1 MYINV
6 IFILGSFCYFK
17 LVMILS
23 LYPEHKALKL
33 FDSCFF
39 LFFLQSKVALLPSE
53 SYTVGD
59 LKGEILSLK
68 GLLLNRWAEHKQVTG
83 SVIMKYWIF
92 YLWIC
97 YPFNSLHPDISIHFL
112 QTLLYTFPLTPARR
126 ICITIKVS

>member
-39 LFFLQSKVALLPSE
+39 FFLQSKVALLPSE

-68 GLLLNRWAEHKQVTG
+68 GLLLNR
-83 SVIMKYWIF
+83 
-92 YLWIC
+92 
-97 YPFNSLHPDISIHFL
+97 
-112 QTLLYTFPLTPARR
+112 
-126 ICITIKVS
+126 